1 MPDRNEEGRLK
12 GCLFSE
18 PEKEIKGK
26 NMGKQLI
33 FDILNHKRVE
43 RPAWVP
49 FAGIHAGKLIGA
61 TAVEVLTQED
71 KLYEALLQVNRLY
84 RPDGQPVMFD
94 LQIEAEI
101 LGCGLQWAEDTPPTV
116 REHPYAE
123 ARLIPCRCKMPTKD
137 SGRLPMILRT
147 MERLKRSIG
156 ETTALYGLVCG
167 PFTLASHLRGTEI
180 FMDMFDE
187 PEYVQKLI
195 DYCAEFI
202 VREAELYIGA
212 GMDVIAVVDPLVSQ
226 ISSDHFGEF
235 LSEPYTKIFA
245 QIRKA
250 GAYTSFFVCGD
261 ATRNVES
268 MCQTGPDCISVDEN
282 ICISGIRPVTEKYN
296 VAVGGNI
303 PLTTVML
310 HGSQQDNMKYTVEL
324 LEGIEDR
331 NHNLIVSPGCDMP
344 YDVPVENAI
353 GVAQA
358 VLEFDK
364 VKELV
369 KNYEATDY
377 SKFDIVIP
385 DYAHLKKPLLE
396 VFTIDSSS
404 CAACTYMMG
413 TANAAKEKYGDR
425 IDVVEYK
432 FTVRENIARVM
443 KMGIK
448 QLPCMLIN
456 GELKYSSI
464 IPGLDELSKEIEA
477 KLK

>member
-1 MPDRNEEGRLK
+1 
-12 GCLFSE
+12 
-18 PEKEIKGK
+18 
-26 NMGKQLI
+26 MGKQLI
-33 FDILNHKRVE
+33 FDILDHKRAE

-49 FAGIHAGKLIGA
+49 FAGIHAGKLTGA
-61 TAVEVLTQED
+61 TAIEVLKDEN
-71 KLYEALLQVNRLY
+71 KLYEALMQVNKLY
-84 RPDGQPVMFD
+84 RPDGQPVLFD
-94 LQIEAEI
+94 LQVEAEI
-101 LGCGLQWAEDTPPTV
+101 LGCELQWSEDTPPTV
-116 REHPYAE
+116 KTHPYDE
-123 ARLIPCRCKMPTKD
+123 ERLIPCRCKMPTKE

-147 MERLKRSIG
+147 MERLKESVG

-187 PEYVQKLI
+187 PEYVNDLVA
-195 DYCAEFI
+195 YCAEFI
-202 VREAELYIGA
+202 VEEAKLYVAA

-226 ISSDHFGEF
+226 ISSDHFEEF
-235 LSEPYTKIFA
+235 LAAPYTEIFA
-245 QIRKA
+245 QIKKM
-250 GAYTSFFVCGD
+250 GAYSSFFVCGD

-268 MCQTGPDCISVDEN
+268 MCKTGPDSISVDEN
-282 ICISGIRPVTEKYN
+282 IKIPDIRPITEKYN

-310 HGSQQDNMKYTVEL
+310 HGSQQDNMKYVVEL
-324 LEGIEDR
+324 IESVED
-331 NHNLIVSPGCDMP
+331 NCHNFIVSPGCDMP
-344 YDVPVENAI
+344 YDIPVENTI
-353 GVAQA
+353 GAAQA
-358 VLEFDK
+358 VIEFDK

-369 KNYEATDY
+369 KNYESTDY
-377 SKFDIVIP
+377 SKVQVDLP

-413 TANAAKEKYGDR
+413 IANAAKEKYGDK

-432 FTVRENIARVM
+432 FTVKENIARVM

-448 QLPCMLIN
+448 QLPCIFIN

-464 IPGLDELSKEIEA
+464 IPGLDELSKDIEA
-477 KLK
+477 KL

>member
-1 MPDRNEEGRLK
+1 
-12 GCLFSE
+12 
-18 PEKEIKGK
+18 
-26 NMGKQLI
+26 MGKQLL
-33 FDILNHKRVE
+33 FDILEHKKAE

-61 TAVEVLTQED
+61 SAIEVLKDEN
-71 KLYEALLQVNRLY
+71 KLYEALMQVNKLY
-84 RPDGQPVMFD
+84 RPDGQPVLFD
-94 LQIEAEI
+94 LQVEAEI
-101 LGCGLQWAEDTPPTV
+101 LGCELQWAEDTPPTV
-116 REHPYAE
+116 KTHPYE
-123 ARLIPCRCKMPTKD
+123 EDRLIPCRCKMPTKD

-147 MERLKRSIG
+147 MERLKKSVG
-156 ETTALYGLVCG
+156 ENTALYGLVCG

-187 PEYVQKLI
+187 PEYVCDLI
-195 DYCAEFI
+195 DYCSDFI
-202 VREAELYIGA
+202 IEEAKLYVEA
-212 GMDVIAVVDPLVSQ
+212 GMDIIAVVDPLVSQ
-226 ISSDHFGEF
+226 ISSDHFEEF
-235 LSEPYTKIFA
+235 LAKPYTKIFA
-245 QIRKA
+245 EIKKM
-250 GAYTSFFVCGD
+250 GAYNSFFVCGD

-268 MCQTGPDCISVDEN
+268 MCKTSPDSISVDEN
-282 ICISGIRPVTEKYN
+282 IKISAIRPITEKYN

-310 HGSQQDNMKYTVEL
+310 YGSQQDNMKYVVEL
-324 LEGIEDR
+324 IEGVED
-331 NHNLIVSPGCDMP
+331 NCHNFIVSPGCDMP
-344 YDVPVENAI
+344 YDIPVENTI

-377 SKFDIVIP
+377 SKVEVEIP
-385 DYAHLKKPLLE
+385 DYANLKKPLLE

-413 TANAAKEKYGDR
+413 IANAAKEKYGDK

-432 FTVRENIARVM
+432 FTIKENIARVM

-448 QLPCMLIN
+448 QLPCIFIN

-464 IPGLDELSKEIEA
+464 IPGLDELSKDIEA
-477 KLK
+477 KF